1 MSLWSMMTDVANA
14 WKPAIGLDALGGTT
28 QDFTPGDAGVT
39 QVLTNAACSYQP
51 AKGSLKLLYA
61 QRLQEC
67 DGTLYFAQDPGD
79 LVNCLI
85 KVTRGRIGD
94 VLQLNAL
101 GTADPI
107 QMGQTWVWQL
117 DCKRVRQPVN
127 AGQTS

>member
-1 MSLWSMMTDVANA
+1 MFDSTANA
-14 WKPAIGLDALGGTT
+14 WKPAISKDAVGGTT
-28 QDFTPGDAGVT
+28 QDFTPGDPGVV

-51 AKGSLKLLYA
+51 AKGSVKLVYA

-67 DGTLYFAQDPGD
+67 DGTLYFANDPGD

-101 GTADPI
+101 GTGDPI
-107 QMGQTWVWQL
+107 QMGQTWVWPV
-117 DCKRVRQPVN
+117 DCVRVRQPVN